1 MNCNNNLFKR
11 IRPIADAQKKASA
24 NRLNLYKNTNSFKIQ
39 TDVKNILD
47 QPVNRAESG
56 LETTVSKGDNSFI
69 VLGKSREDSIVSGPY
84 AVSGVVN
91 ANSIDVVVG
100 LGYAPSVKKSDLL
113 TGSVNPSFIYDKAR
127 VYLTEG
133 MEIDKAFGIT
143 KYGTSD
149 NNEKFL
155 SSVVAKADAVRI
167 ISRSNVKIITGK
179 ILDDDNSTSNTSAG
193 GVELISVDA
202 SNGED
207 ASLQPMVLGNNLK
220 DTLND
225 MIEHIN
231 NLHDLLSDYITL
243 QMQWDK
249 VIAEHMHLNVFPNT
263 PDPSI
268 VYNVVPKLIKSLDSI
283 AKIEID
289 KTINSA
295 VTNAKMQPI
304 SKTSFLSSYHKLN

>member
-1 MNCNNNLFKR
+1 MNCNNNLFKK
-11 IRPIADAQKKASA
+11 IRPLADAQKNASA

-47 QPVNRAESG
+47 QPINRAESG

-84 AVSGVVN
+84 AVSGVIN
-91 ANSIDVVVG
+91 ANSIDIVVG
-100 LGYAPSVKKSDLL
+100 LGYAPSIKKSDLL

-155 SSVVAKADAVRI
+155 SSVITKADAVRV

-179 ILDDDNSTSNTSAG
+179 ILDDDGSTSHTSAG

-202 SNGED
+202 SNAEEN
-207 ASLQPMVLGNNLK
+207 SLQPMVLGNNLK
-220 DTLND
+220 DTLDD

-243 QMQWDK
+243 QMQWDA
-249 VIAEHMHLNVFPNT
+249 VIAQHMHLSVFPNT
-263 PDPSI
+263 PDPNI
-268 VYNVVPKLIKSLDSI
+268 VYNVVPKLIKSLDNIS
-283 AKIEID
+283 KIEID
-289 KTINSA
+289 KTLNSA
-295 VTNAKMQPI
+295 VTKAKMQPI